1 MKFRDYIKEST
12 ISNPT
17 AVVGDDDF
25 PTGNILMGDKY
36 KKIDYHNRL
45 TNFNSNWIPDG
56 GKWLWND
63 FGAATGQESEDA
75 YHKTLKIKNNRIE
88 GLRRRIFAHMT
99 TSPPKPVP
107 RELRALGNDIFPD
120 ADPFGNKRGLD
131 YVKTADVTEDDT
143 DKVVVDDPHSKIIDA
158 DDENLVD
165 LNQMKK
171 VLRNI
176 DKYLKKNKKK

>member
-1 MKFRDYIKEST
+1 MTRNFLRVVPCRDTTLNVHNLLST
-12 ISNPT
+12 HHS
-17 AVVGDDDF
+17 
-25 PTGNILMGDKY
+25 
-36 KKIDYHNRL
+36 
-45 TNFNSNWIPDG
+45 
-56 GKWLWND
+56 
-63 FGAATGQESEDA
+63 
-75 YHKTLKIKNNRIE
+75 KNNRIE

-165 LNQMKK
+165 LDQMKK